1 MALSWSSKRQLTI
14 AAIVLGTAGFIVFFI
29 VRSAVS
35 EVPTC
40 FDKKQNGTERGVDC
54 GGSCVLYCKNELS
67 AVAVKYAR
75 TFPVT
80 STVSS
85 AVAYVENQ
93 NSDAVISRI
102 QYQFK
107 LYDEEQRFIGER
119 NGETYIGLTGPMAI
133 FEGGIQV
140 GSRVPKS
147 VRFSFVSEPYWQKPD
162 PRGGQIVLL
171 GEGGVLSSQD
181 TRPKLSG
188 SVRNTASLYDVRD
201 VEVVGIVYDVEGN
214 AVGVSRTTIPSIT
227 AGQSVPVTFTWP
239 TPFAKEGVRV
249 ELLPRFNPL
258 TQSF

>member
-14 AAIVLGTAGFIVFFI
+14 AGIVLGAMALVVFLV

-35 EVPTC
+35 ETPTC
-40 FDKKQNGTERGVDC
+40 FDQKQNGTERGVDC
-54 GGSCVLYCKNELS
+54 GGSCVLYCKNELVP
-67 AVAVKYAR
+67 VAVKYSR

-93 NSDAVISRI
+93 NSDAAISRI

-119 NGETYIGLTGPMAI
+119 NGETYIGLTGPAAI

-140 GSRVPKS
+140 GSRVAKS
-147 VRFSFVSEPYWQKPD
+147 VRFSFTSEPYWQRPD
-162 PRGGQIVLL
+162 SRASQIVLL
-171 GEGGVLSSQD
+171 GEGGVLSNSD

-188 SVRNTASLYDVRD
+188 TVRNTSSLYSARD

-214 AVGVSRTTIPSIT
+214 AVGVSRTVIPGI
-227 AGQSVPVTFTWP
+227 APGEVVPVTFTWP
-239 TPFAKEGVRV
+239 TPFSSAGVKT